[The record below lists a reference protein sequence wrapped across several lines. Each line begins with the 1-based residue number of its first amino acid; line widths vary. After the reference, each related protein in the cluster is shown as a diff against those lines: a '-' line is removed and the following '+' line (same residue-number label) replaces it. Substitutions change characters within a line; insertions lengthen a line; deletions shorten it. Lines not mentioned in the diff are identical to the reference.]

1 MTNSVVARRGFAA
14 GLAASVVLARLAHAN
29 PDAAK
34 GGDKPERGGGGDL
47 SIDMTLQL
55 LPLNVRQKAL
65 YYIATMLI
73 LTNSSFVYLFCRHGV
88 LRRLENRVNIGF
100 IPLLGGLSR
109 ASYSKTD
116 FTAANEL
123 GSAYLHGPTTLILDL
138 RPDAPAVSGSLSGP
152 GALINVP
159 AGTVQPQPATP
170 VETMRGGS
178 GSQISLETRFQEV
191 DRDFARGVGARFDL
205 DRGSRGTVPISSLVT
220 FNDDFSFVSS
230 GRQFYTAFTPFEI
243 AFHNQTH
250 QAVAKARTAPMLSEV
265 PVLGQLIGKVHLSDK
280 DKQSLMI
287 VIKPSVIAGYE

>member
-1 MTNSVVARRGFAA
+1 MTNSTVARRGFAA
-14 GLAASVVLARLAHAN
+14 GLAASIVLARLAHAN
-29 PDAAK
+29 PDASK
-34 GGDKPERGGGGDL
+34 GGGKPERGGGGDL
-47 SIDMTLQL
+47 SVDMTLQL

-65 YYIATMLI
+65 YYIVTMLI
-73 LTNSSFVYLFCRHGV
+73 LTNSSFVYLFCRYGV
-88 LRRLENRVNIGF
+88 LRRLENRVNLGF

-123 GSAYLHGPTTLILDL
+123 GSAYLHDSSTLILDL
-138 RPDAPAVSGSLSGP
+138 RTHAPAVSGSLSGP

-159 AGTVQPQPATP
+159 AGTAQSQPATP
-170 VETMRGGS
+170 VENLRTGS
-178 GSQISLETRFQEV
+178 GSQISLETRFLEV
-191 DRDFARGVGARFDL
+191 DRDFARGVGAGFEL
-205 DRGSRGTVPISSLVT
+205 DRGTRGTIPISSLVT

-230 GRQFYTAFTPFEI
+230 GRQFYTAFSPFEI

-250 QAVAKARTAPMLSEV
+250 QAVAAARTAPMLSEV

-287 VIKPSVIAGYE
+287 VVKPSVVAGYE

>member
-1 MTNSVVARRGFAA
+1 MTNSIVTRREFAA
-14 GLAASVVLARLAHAN
+14 GLAASLVLAPLAHAN
-29 PDAAK
+29 PDAGK
-34 GGDKPERGGGGDL
+34 GGNKPERGGGGDL

-55 LPLNVRQKAL
+55 LPLNVRQLAL

-116 FTAANEL
+116 FTAANEM
-123 GSAYLHGPTTLILDL
+123 GSAYLHDPTTLILDL
-138 RPDAPAVSGSLSGP
+138 RAETPAASGSLSGP

-159 AGTVQPQPATP
+159 TGMAQPQPATSI
-170 VETMRGGS
+170 ENLRTS
-178 GSQISLETRFQEV
+178 SSQISLETRIQEV
-191 DRDFARGVGARFDL
+191 DRDFARGVGAGFEL
-205 DRGSRGTVPISSLVT
+205 DRGSRGTNPISSLVT

-230 GRQFYTAFTPFEI
+230 GRQFYSAFTPFEI
-243 AFHNQTH
+243 AFHNQTR
-250 QAVAKARTAPMLSEV
+250 QAVAAARTALMLSEV
-265 PVLGQLIGKVHLSDK
+265 PGLGQLIGKVHSSDK

-287 VIKPSVIAGYE
+287 VVKPSIIAGYE